1 MRRES
6 VPDIEDRLRRWLFD
20 QLPQAPQPAAT
31 CLSTRPPPLSSAWK
45 ILRRCV
51 TKRTSTCCLL
61 SRLSLANIRK
71 VPIDTLKVDRSLMRD
86 IGSPETRAL
95 TDAIIAVAESLS
107 LTVIAAGVE
116 TQLQADFAREHACD
130 AMQGFYVSEP
140 ASAAGFA
147 ALLQQRVS
155 PRPS

>member
-1 MRRES
+1 
-6 VPDIEDRLRRWLFD
+6 
-20 QLPQAPQPAAT
+20 
-31 CLSTRPPPLSSAWK
+31 
-45 ILRRCV
+45 
-51 TKRTSTCCLL
+51 
-61 SRLSLANIRK
+61 
-71 VPIDTLKVDRSLMRD
+71 MRD